1 MRLGRTRGKARQD
14 AVPHASYMLTTP
26 LAAAATLVYIPP
38 WEPPDICIAK
48 SANPVF
54 EETTMAAKK
63 AAAAILKFKKE
74 WIFDPPPPF
83 LNIDRAALIKI
94 NQLKAEFVKNV
105 NAAIEAGQIR

>member
-1 MRLGRTRGKARQD
+1 
-14 AVPHASYMLTTP
+14 
-26 LAAAATLVYIPP
+26 
-38 WEPPDICIAK
+38 
-48 SANPVF
+48 
-54 EETTMAAKK
+54 MAAKK

-83 LNIDRAALIKI
+83 LNTDRAALIKI